1 MTETYIRLAQP
12 ADLTTIMGIIED
24 ARQTLKAAGS
34 TQWQGE
40 YPNQSTI
47 NDDLTAHHAWVL
59 VHQEQV
65 VGYAAMVIGPDPSYE
80 KIDGSW
86 KINDQP
92 YVAIHRIAVAKS
104 HQGKHLVTPFMQL
117 LIQESLNEGILDY
130 RIDTGL
136 NNVVMQHLITK
147 LGFQQ
152 RGYVKVPTDLIEPRR
167 VAYELNH

>member
-12 ADLTTIMGIIED
+12 ADLATIMGIIED

-47 NDDLTAHHAWVL
+47 NDDLAAHHAWVL

-65 VGYAAMVIGPDPSYE
+65 VGYAAMVSGPDPSYE

-92 YVAIHRIAVAKS
+92 YVAIHRIAVVKS

-117 LIQESLNEGILDY
+117 LIRESLNEGILDY